1 MKWYEYFAAFVMLY
15 PGVMSVYWTLSGLLY
30 FLFWERRKG
39 EPVFG
44 GGAPMVS
51 VLVPC
56 FNEADNLDA
65 SIPHLLRLTYP
76 NYELIFIND
85 GSKDDT
91 LSILRRWEAKS
102 DKITVLDQENGGK
115 ASAMNHGAR
124 CARGKYIVGIDGD
137 AVLDY
142 GALEYIVETMEADPD
157 VGAVTGNPR
166 VRNRST
172 IMPRFG

>member
-51 VLVPC
+51 ILVPC

-76 NYELIFIND
+76 NYELV
-85 GSKDDT
+85 SLMT
-91 LSILRRWEAKS
+91 AAKTTHFPS
-102 DKITVLDQENGGK
+102 CAAGK
-115 ASAMNHGAR
+115 PSLT
-124 CARGKYIVGIDGD
+124 KS
-137 AVLDY
+137 
-142 GALEYIVETMEADPD
+142 PS
-157 VGAVTGNPR
+157 
-166 VRNRST
+166 ST
-172 IMPRFG
+172 KKTAAKRPP